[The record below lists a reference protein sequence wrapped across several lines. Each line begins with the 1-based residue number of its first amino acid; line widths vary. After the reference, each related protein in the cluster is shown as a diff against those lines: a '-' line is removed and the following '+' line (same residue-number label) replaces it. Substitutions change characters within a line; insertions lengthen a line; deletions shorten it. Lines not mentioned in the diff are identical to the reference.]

1 MVWLL
6 HHPSLFTM
14 WSHNTSTPTCTYDYV
29 VNIIVMQGC
38 PTCLYGSVVILS
50 LSFYYVLL
58 MLCTCA
64 FLNCAISSYYSIP
77 LPFIINLP
85 SLYLPLIFCPLPPP
99 PSSFSIS
106 SSSLLFSASSTSSHI
121 LLLLFHLFFL
131 YSFSYNLTEVQ
142 SKVDS
147 KIGLLTH
154 VHVCIHTQADRFVY
168 ILISTFSST
177 NSMSSIN
184 IHSCS

>member
-1 MVWLL
+1 
-6 HHPSLFTM
+6 
-14 WSHNTSTPTCTYDYV
+14 
-29 VNIIVMQGC
+29 
-38 PTCLYGSVVILS
+38 
-50 LSFYYVLL
+50 
-58 MLCTCA
+58 MLCTYA
-64 FLNCAISSYYSIP
+64 FLNCAISSYSSIP

-106 SSSLLFSASSTSSHI
+106 SSSLLFSASSTSSHT

-154 VHVCIHTQADRFVY
+154 VCIHTQTDKFVY
-168 ILISTFSST
+168 ILISTCSST
-177 NSMSSIN
+177 ISMSSIN